1 MTRGRKKDLT
11 IPPSRT
17 LVQQRDYR
25 ARKANYVAGL
35 EDRCRKAEE
44 ENVTLRR
51 ELAEARARLVN
62 PALLLP
68 DTAQASSELLN
79 NLRAATAS
87 LSRFQELAFASSSN
101 TPVPVEP
108 PRNYTE
114 PTLDAQLHPY
124 FADNRQSTE
133 FSQAPAPPTGGR
145 KRLFIETTP
154 PVSPESVSRRSISP
168 QSNNTGSRSSS
179 EECCG
184 GILDCDA
191 LRCDGI
197 LEHDSERSVGKISR
211 MSGMRSTSDHRLQS
225 S

>member
-25 ARKANYVAGL
+25 ARKANYVASL
-35 EDRCRKAEE
+35 EERCHKAEE
-44 ENVTLRR
+44 ENATLRR

-62 PALLLP
+62 PALLVP
-68 DTAQASSELLN
+68 ETAQASSELLN

-87 LSRFQELAFASSSN
+87 LSKFQELAFASSSN
-101 TPVPVEP
+101 TPAPVEP
-108 PRNYTE
+108 PQGNHTE
-114 PTLDAQLHPY
+114 QILGAQLHPY
-124 FADNRQSTE
+124 STASRQPTE
-133 FSQAPAPPTGGR
+133 FSQASTPPTGGR

-154 PVSPESVSRRSISP
+154 PFSPEFAPRRSISP
-168 QSNNTGSRSSS
+168 QSNNTGSISDS

-191 LRCDGI
+191 LGCDGI
-197 LEHDSERSVGKISR
+197 LEHDSDRGGGKISR
-211 MSGMRSTSDHRLQS
+211 MSGMRSTSDHR
-225 S
+225 